1 MDGTSLGSITHPGT
15 IIMLEGLSAFPPT
28 PTDAEGNVQAEAL
41 SRLIDRLTTA
51 GVDSIGL
58 LGSTG
63 GYAFLSRDERQRA
76 VEIAREAVAR
86 RTPLIVGVGALRTDA
101 AQALARD
108 AQQAGADGLL
118 LAPVSYTPLND
129 EEVYQHFLAVAGAT
143 DLPLV
148 IYNNPG
154 TTKFT
159 FSPDLIG
166 RLSQLPTV
174 AAVKMPLPAEDDF
187 AGEIADLR
195 RRTPDNFSIGYS
207 GDWGAAKALLSGA
220 DAFYSVAAGLLPKP
234 ALALTRAA
242 MAGDAEEAQR
252 LDAAFNPLWTL
263 FKEFGSFRVMYA
275 IAAELDLF
283 YAAPPRPVLPIPAE
297 ALPRVAA
304 ALEGLRQ

>member
-1 MDGTSLGSITHPGT
+1 
-15 IIMLEGLSAFPPT
+15 MLEGLSAFPPT
-28 PTDAEGNVQAEAL
+28 PTDPEGTVQAEAL
-41 SRLIDRLTTA
+41 ARLIDRLATA

-63 GYAFLSRDERQRA
+63 GYAFLSREERRRA
-76 VEIAREAVAR
+76 VEIAREAVAG

-101 AQALARD
+101 AEALARD
-108 AQQAGADGLL
+108 AQEAGADGLL
-118 LAPVSYTPLND
+118 LAPVSYTPLTD
-129 EEVYQHFLAVAGAT
+129 EEVFQHFRAVAEASN
-143 DLPLV
+143 LPLV

-174 AAVKMPLPAEDDF
+174 AAVKMPLPADTSFE
-187 AGEIADLR
+187 AEMASLR
-195 RRTPDNFSIGYS
+195 ARLPQGFSIGYS
-207 GDWGAAKALLSGA
+207 GDWGAAAALLAGA
-220 DAFYSVAAGLLPKP
+220 DAWYSVVAGLLPAP

-242 MAGDAEEAQR
+242 QAGNADETHR
-252 LDAAFNPLWTL
+252 LNTAFEPLWTL

-283 YAAPPRPVLPIPAE
+283 HAAPPRPVLPIPNE
-297 ALPRVAA
+297 ARPRVAA
-304 ALEGLRQ
+304 ALEGLEG